1 MAPVCTCNT
10 YLVVRNVDA
19 HDSAKPPQTT
29 IPIEMLRQL
38 QGRYQTFGKHTD
50 NQIVIIAAPLGVLH
64 GYDMN
69 ADGCQ
74 RLARL
79 AAWRGVVC
87 RISVPSALGPL
98 GRLER
103 RLLSNLGQTGS
114 LFTPSIRRPNFN
126 IVEPQIIVEDKT
138 PPGQ

>member
-1 MAPVCTCNT
+1 MSTLMIAPSRPKRLFQSRCFASFRGVTRH
-10 YLVVRNVDA
+10 LV
-19 HDSAKPPQTT
+19 SMLT
-29 IPIEMLRQL
+29 I
-38 QGRYQTFGKHTD
+38 TD
-50 NQIVIIAAPLGVLH
+50 NQVVIIAVPLGSELLLLH